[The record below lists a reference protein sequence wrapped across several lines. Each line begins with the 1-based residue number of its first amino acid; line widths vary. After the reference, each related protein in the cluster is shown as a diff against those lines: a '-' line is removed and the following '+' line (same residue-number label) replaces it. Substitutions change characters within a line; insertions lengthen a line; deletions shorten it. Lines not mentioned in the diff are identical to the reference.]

1 MGIFSNEA
9 HYGYQGQK
17 PFSEDTLE
25 SIMLDS
31 NVEPYEGEDLME
43 GALDCCIT
51 MQENYNMFMTQIA
64 LSESSYFERTGELM
78 VYNEGMLG
86 DMVNGIKNF
95 LKKIWEK
102 IKALFKRFMMVIDS
116 YTKSDKEFVQKYKK
130 EIYSG
135 KSLDDFTFK
144 GYKFSKEAFNKTS
157 AAIEACEHK
166 SLLSKELAG
175 STAMSEKD
183 LKTNFEDKYDDLADN
198 FRGKIIGLLG
208 GKSGSF
214 TTSEFSKELH
224 AIYRSG
230 EESKEALDD
239 KDITAMGGITG
250 IAGELMSSKDT
261 KKTMNDTFKAAK
273 KSIDAA
279 TKEVENRQK
288 EFFKNQPL
296 DDKDSKASV
305 KVVNA
310 YNQEGNKVEDNVT
323 ISGKEASNRAA
334 KTLNLNLR
342 AIRDTKTC
350 LLTIEGACLNALKE
364 RSRQNKAIIIKY
376 VSHKPKSEAMTNLIE
391 SANQGYTPFFNV
403 QMK

>member
-25 SIMLDS
+25 SIMMDD

-86 DMVNGIKNF
+86 DMVNAIKNF

-102 IKALFKRFMMVIDS
+102 IKALFKRFIMEIDK

-157 AAIEACEHK
+157 VAIEAC
-166 SLLSKELAG
+166 
-175 STAMSEKD
+175 TAYSEVFKDSISHFESEED
-183 LKTNFEDKYDDLADN
+183 LKKKEEKSSDYIDKS
-198 FRGKIIGLLG
+198 RGELINILG
-208 GKSGSF
+208 GKGGSY
-214 TTSEFSKELH
+214 TSSEFTKELH
-224 AIYRSG
+224 SIYRSG
-230 EESKEALDD
+230 EESKEELDD
-239 KDITAMGGITG
+239 RDITAMGGITG

-261 KKTMNDTFKAAK
+261 KKTMNDAFKAAK
-273 KSIDAA
+273 KAIDDE
-279 TKEVENRQK
+279 TKAVERDEK
-288 EFFKNQPL
+288 AFLKDQPL
-296 DDKDSKASV
+296 DKDEKDKYT
-305 KVVNA
+305 N
-310 YNQEGNKVEDNVT
+310 GGLNKDNNSSQLIT
-323 ISGKEASNRAA
+323 KQTAANREAKSRTYYL
-334 KTLNLNLR
+334 KL
-342 AIRDTKTC
+342 IRETKSI
-350 LLTIEGACLNALKE
+350 LLQIEGACLNALKE

-376 VSHKPKSEAMTNLIE
+376 VAHKPKSEAMTNLIE